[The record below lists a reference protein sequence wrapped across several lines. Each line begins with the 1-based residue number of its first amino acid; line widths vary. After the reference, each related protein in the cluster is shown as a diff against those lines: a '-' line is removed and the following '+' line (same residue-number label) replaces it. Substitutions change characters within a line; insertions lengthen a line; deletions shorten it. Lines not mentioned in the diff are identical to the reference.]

1 MNSTAAG
8 FPRTP
13 DDVNTFG
20 WDTAQFDVTAALW
33 PGDTALTVTF
43 AAGDDGYMVGAVW
56 TAVGLSAR

>member
-33 PGDTALTVTF
+33 PDDTALTVTF
-43 AAGDDGYMVGAVW
+43 VAGDDGYMAGAVW